1 VILGGGVDRAG
12 EAEPRGDLGGL
23 EHDALLYS
31 DAPTYLAGLVPF
43 VREGLARGEPVLIA
57 VPPPGLDLLR
67 GALTAEELAVV
78 RIADMSVAGRNPGR
92 IIGGVLR
99 QFVADHPGTRVRIIG
114 EPIWAGRSAEEYPAC
129 AEHEALI
136 NVALGNAPAF
146 IRCPYDV
153 NRLERSVLVDATR
166 THPLMASDGDR
177 WTSPGYADPG
187 AVALLFDSP
196 LSPGPPDADVMVIS
210 PATGTR
216 SARRFVHD
224 FGEAAGM
231 SPQRLGDLRLAAQ
244 ELVVNT
250 LVHSGGQGLLSI
262 WTADGQVVCQIQ
274 DGGRI
279 TDPLVGRR
287 PPAPP
292 EVGHGLYIV
301 HEVCDLVRVHR
312 RSSGTTVRIHLD
324 LV

>member
-1 VILGGGVDRAG
+1 LIVDGADRTG
-12 EAEPRGDLGGL
+12 EADRQDDLGGL

-31 DAPTYLAGLVPF
+31 DAATYLAGLVPF
-43 VREGLARGEPVLIA
+43 IREGLARAEPVLVA
-57 VPPPGLDLLR
+57 VPEPGLGLLR
-67 GALTAEELAVV
+67 SALTDEEQAVV

-99 QFVADHPGTRVRIIG
+99 QFVADHPGTRVRVVG
-114 EPIWAGRSAEEYPAC
+114 EPIWAGRTPDEYAAC

-136 NVALGNAPAF
+136 NVALGDSPAF
-146 IRCPYDV
+146 IRCPYDTT
-153 NRLERSVLVDATR
+153 RLDRSVLLDATR
-166 THPLMASDGDR
+166 THPVMAADGDR

-196 LSPGPPDADVMVIS
+196 LSPGPSDADVMVIS
-210 PATGTR
+210 SATGTR

-224 FGEAAGM
+224 FGEGAGM
-231 SPQRLGDLRLAAQ
+231 GPQRLGDLRLAAQ
-244 ELVVNT
+244 ELVVST

-262 WTADGQVVCQIQ
+262 WAADDQVVCQVQ

-312 RSSGTTVRIHLD
+312 RSSGTTVRIYLD
-324 LV
+324 IK

>member
-1 VILGGGVDRAG
+1 MTVGGGVDHTDRTAPSG
-12 EAEPRGDLGGL
+12 GLGGL

-31 DAPTYLAGLVPF
+31 DGPTYLAGLVPF
-43 VREGLARGEPVLIA
+43 IREGLARGEPVMVA
-57 VPPPGLDLLR
+57 VPEPGLGRLR
-67 GALTAEELAVV
+67 SALTADELDTV
-78 RIADMSVAGRNPGR
+78 RIADMALAGRNPGR
-92 IIGGVLR
+92 LIGGVLR
-99 QFVADHPGTRVRIIG
+99 QFVAEHPGTRVRVVG
-114 EPIWAGRSAEEYPAC
+114 EPIWAGRTPDEYAAC

-136 NVALGNAPAF
+136 NVALGDSPAF
-146 IRCPYDV
+146 IRCPYDTT
-153 NRLERSVLVDATR
+153 RLDRSVLLDATR
-166 THPLMASDGDR
+166 THPIMAADGDR
-177 WTSPGYADPG
+177 WTSPGYADPA
-187 AVALLFDSP
+187 AVAMLFDSP
-196 LSPGPPDADVMVIS
+196 LSPGPSDADVMVIS

-231 SPQRLGDLRLAAQ
+231 GPQRLGDLRLAAQ

-262 WTADGQVVCQIQ
+262 WVADGQVVCQVQ

-279 TDPLVGRR
+279 DDPLVGRR

-312 RSSGTTVRIHLD
+312 RSSGTTVRIQLD
-324 LV
+324 IR

>member
-1 VILGGGVDRAG
+1 MIVGESVDRAD
-12 EAEPRGDLGGL
+12 ETDRLGTL
-23 EHDALLYS
+23 EHDAFLYS
-31 DAPTYLAGLVPF
+31 DAASYRAGLISF
-43 VREGLARGEPVLIA
+43 IREGLALDEPVLVA
-57 VPPPGLDLLR
+57 VPQPGLGLLR
-67 GALTAEELAVV
+67 SALTDDELSRV
-78 RIADMSVAGRNPGR
+78 RTEDMSVAGRNPGR
-92 IIGGVLR
+92 IIGSVLT
-99 QFVADHPGTRVRIIG
+99 QFVADHPNTRVRIIG
-114 EPIWAGRSAEEYPAC
+114 EPIWAGRNTDEYPAC

-136 NVALGNAPAF
+136 NVALGDKPAF

-153 NRLERSVLVDATR
+153 SRLERSVLVDATR
-166 THPLMASDGDR
+166 THPIMASDGDR

-187 AVALLFDSP
+187 AVAMLFDSP
-196 LSPGPPDADVMVIS
+196 LSPGPPDADVMVVS

-224 FGEAAGM
+224 FGVAAGM
-231 SPQRLGDLRLAAQ
+231 SPDQLGHLRLAAQ

-279 TDPLVGRR
+279 ADPLVGRR

-292 EVGHGLYIV
+292 EIGHGLYIV
-301 HEVCDLVRVHR
+301 HQVCDLVRVHR
-312 RSSGTTVRIHLD
+312 RSSGTTVRIFLD
-324 LV
+324 LQ